1 MKESQDVNDD
11 YDPIEIAQGFLSEE
25 YGADS
30 LKTSNILNYYYS
42 VPRYKI
48 TKKNTL
54 FDSSG

>member
-1 MKESQDVNDD
+1 MYITCID
-11 YDPIEIAQGFLSEE
+11 YQYYTYYA